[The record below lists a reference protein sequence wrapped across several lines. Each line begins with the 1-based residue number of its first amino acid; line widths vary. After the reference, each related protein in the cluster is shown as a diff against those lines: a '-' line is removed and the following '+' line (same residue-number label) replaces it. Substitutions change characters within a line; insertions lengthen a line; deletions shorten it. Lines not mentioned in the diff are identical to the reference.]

1 MSIYHIYI
9 EWDIGVSKKQF
20 SVNKNNKKKN
30 LSACCQLPQN
40 DFFLSFLLGGEA
52 VFSHLKT
59 DLRWHMLPAAQT
71 SFCTKF
77 MNWK

>member
-1 MSIYHIYI
+1 MSIYHIYV
-9 EWDIGVSKKQF
+9 EWDVGVSKKQF
-20 SVNKNNKKKN
+20 SVNKNKKKN

-59 DLRWHMLPAAQT
+59 DLRWHMLPELRLVFVR
-71 SFCTKF
+71 SS
-77 MNWK
+77 